1 MANSYPN
8 LTRAAGRFGLI
19 AGIVLLL
26 LLVAAGCMTK
36 SIGAGEQGVKYSYF
50 SGTNLDESY
59 GEGFHV
65 FMPWEQMIDYDV
77 RVNNADEE
85 IEVLSSNGLTIG
97 MDMSVRYRPTV
108 EELPQLHTTYGQEYY
123 ERLVQPELRSVARQ
137 VVGQFTPEELYSTR
151 RAELQEQIESNMEQA
166 VESRFIEIEAVLI
179 RDIGLPDQIRRAIE
193 NKLEEEQR
201 VEQARLSI
209 QRAEQEAE
217 RKRVEARGDAD
228 RAQII
233 AQSMTPSFLQFQG
246 IQATRELATSNNA
259 KVVIVGGG
267 EGGLPIIL
275 GGQ

>member
-8 LTRAAGRFGLI
+8 LTRAAGRFGVI
-19 AGIVLLL
+19 FGGILLL
-26 LLVAAGCMTK
+26 MLIAAGCMTK

-50 SGTNLDESY
+50 SGTNLEESY

-65 FMPWEQMIDYDV
+65 FFPWEQMIDYDV
-77 RVNNADEE
+77 RVNNQDEE

-97 MDMSVRYRPTV
+97 MDLSVRYRPRV
-108 EELPQLHTTYGQEYY
+108 AQLPQLHTTFGQGYY
-123 ERLVQPELRSVARQ
+123 ERLVQPELRSVSRQ

-151 RAELQEQIESNMEQA
+151 RIELQETIESSLQEA
-166 VESRFIEIEAVLI
+166 VDERFVEVEAVLI

-209 QRAEQEAE
+209 ARAEQEAE
-217 RKRVEARGDAD
+217 RKRVEAQGDAD
-228 RAQII
+228 RARII

-246 IQATRELATSNNA
+246 IQATRELAQSNNA
-259 KVVIVGGG
+259 KVVIIGG
-267 EGGLPIIL
+267 ENGLPVIL
-275 GGQ
+275 GNQ

>member
-217 RKRVEARGDAD
+217 RKRVEASGDAD

-233 AQSMTPSFLQFQG
+233 AQSLTPAFLQFQG
-246 IQATRELATSNNA
+246 IQATRELAQSNNS
-259 KVVIVGGG
+259 KVVIIGGG
-267 EGGLPIIL
+267 EGGLPVIL
-275 GGQ
+275 GDQ